1 MCFSIRRTVLDK
13 FHITADNKEIEVVNE
28 FKYLG
33 ITLDPQLKF
42 DTHLKKLS
50 KTVKTVQTTLDLSGH
65 VSLLRQLIC
74 VSMPWFCHICPTAL
88 LHGAKPMT

>member
-13 FHITADNKEIEVVNE
+13 LHITTDNTEIEVVNE

-65 VSLLRQLIC
+65 VSFKAADLYQHAMVLSHFPYCIAA
-74 VSMPWFCHICPTAL
+74 W
-88 LHGAKPMT
+88 G

>member
-65 VSLLRQLIC
+65 VSLIC